1 MAIAPD
7 QMQQLVAAGCFC
19 FCSVG
24 MMYFNKMAVSAFP
37 LECSLV
43 ALQMA
48 FAAVMLLG
56 FGWKTLHVGSLK
68 DLLRWS
74 MVVPCFIGMLLTS
87 ILALKHASMSLVIV
101 LRAMSPLGSLAV
113 ERLYPDPVRVSMG
126 LVMSILVMVAGG
138 ALYCSQLDKSSLQ
151 GIFWV
156 ILNSVIAV
164 CDRCL
169 QRLMLAK
176 DQHPVDISKTGC
188 ALINN
193 GLGLIPVLLA
203 AYFLGEFSEVPYA
216 VAQLD
221 AWAKMNIVL
230 SCIIGLGISYCGIWA
245 QSLISAT
252 SFLVMVNA
260 NKFVIIA
267 IEAVGLH
274 TKVLS
279 YTQAAGATVTLLGAC
294 LYAQARRY
302 LEAEEQEQIPILPEQ
317 SALKKV

>member
-1 MAIAPD
+1 MSRD
-7 QMQQLVAAGCFC
+7 NMEQLVAAGCFC

-43 ALQMA
+43 AMQMA
-48 FAAVMLLG
+48 FATVMLLG
-56 FGWKTLHVGSLK
+56 FGWQTLHVGSLK
-68 DLLRWS
+68 DLLRWC
-74 MVVPCFIGMLLTS
+74 MVVPWFTGMLLTS

-101 LRAMSPLGSLAV
+101 LRAMSPLGSLVV
-113 ERLYPDPVRVSMG
+113 ERFYPDPVGSSSA
-126 LVMSILVMVAGG
+126 LVMSIVVMVMGG
-138 ALYCSQLDKSSLQ
+138 AMYCAQLDQSARQ

-156 ILNSVIAV
+156 ILNAGIAV

-176 DQHPVDISKTGC
+176 DQHPVDISKNAC
-188 ALINN
+188 ALISN
-193 GLGLIPVLLA
+193 GLGLFPVLVA
-203 AYFLGEFSEVPYA
+203 AVCLGEFSELPHA
-216 VAQLD
+216 VAQLN
-221 AWAKMNIVL
+221 AWDKVNIAVT
-230 SCIIGLGISYCGIWA
+230 CIIGLGISYCGIWA

-267 IEAVGLH
+267 IEAIGLH

-294 LYAQARRY
+294 LYAQARRD
-302 LEAEEQEQIPILPEQ
+302 LEAAAEEQERKALLPEH
-317 SALKKV
+317 SACKKV